1 LRVVAS
7 LVFGLRISTMWK
19 NIRNEFWV

>member
-19 NIRNEFWV
+19 NIRDEFWV

>member
-19 NIRNEFWV
+19 DIRNEFWV